1 MSAVICRLCALCALA
16 LWSAGVA
23 HAASVSLQG
32 TLTLAPGDANDLF
45 TYAFTLASPSTVSI
59 QSYGYGGSAGAP
71 GGKNLVGTTIPAGGF
86 DPYVSVFFGSG
97 PTSAFIAS
105 NDDGACPPGITDI
118 GLCGDTSLTLILA
131 AGTYTVVLSAFKN
144 MSLAEN
150 YGSGTL
156 GDGFVNLGVFDSA
169 RSKAYAIDIDVSP
182 VSVQSRKSH
191 GAAGDFDL
199 AMDMTQPIT
208 GAVTIEPRAIG
219 SGHVLVL
226 RFNTPIVSIG
236 TVTAVNSSG
245 MTLGSATAVPS
256 GNTVVVTL
264 PGVPDNSRAT
274 VSLTGVNGGRTPF
287 TASIGFLVGDVNN
300 TRSVNS
306 SDISGVKAR
315 SGQTTDGL
323 NFKFD
328 LNASGTI
335 NSSDI
340 SAVKARSGLVL
351 VP

>member
-1 MSAVICRLCALCALA
+1 MSAFICRLCALCALA

-71 GGKNLVGTTIPAGGF
+71 GGKNLAGTTIPAGGF

-97 PTSAFIAS
+97 PTSAFMAS

-118 GLCGDTSLTLILA
+118 GLCGDSSLTLILA

-156 GDGFVNLGVFDSA
+156 GDGFVDLGVFDSA
-169 RSKAYAIDIDVSP
+169 RSNAYAIDIEISP
-182 VSVQSRKSH
+182 VSVQSRKAH
-191 GAAGDFDL
+191 GGTGNFDL
-199 AMDMTQPIT
+199 AIDLTQPVT
-208 GAVTIEPRAIG
+208 GAVTIEPRGIG
-219 SGHVLVL
+219 GGHVLVYQ
-226 RFNTPIVSIG
+226 FNTAIVSIG
-236 TVTAVNSSG
+236 TVTAVNSGG
-245 MTLGSATAVPS
+245 MILSPVTAIPT

-264 PGVPDNSRAT
+264 PGVPDGSRAR
-274 VSLTGVNGGRTPF
+274 VSLTSVNGGAILVP
-287 TASIGFLVGDVNN
+287 ASLGFLVGDVNGDH
-300 TRSVNS
+300 SVTS
-306 SDISGVKAR
+306 SDIPAVKAR
-315 SGQTTDGL
+315 SGQTTDST

-328 LNASGTI
+328 LTTSGAV
-335 NSSDI
+335 SASDI
-340 SAVKARSGLVL
+340 STVKARVGNNLQ
-351 VP
+351 